1 MEQAWE
7 ALKKL
12 NVFAEKA
19 GRIALVPWGMMAP
32 GSLESVSSERH
43 QSFAFRHLRHVVGY
57 ASCADSP
64 AILNRRRGFADY
76 RTGGLRAPWMTRQ
89 FGKKHHELAAGSGRV
104 GGQPR
109 GVIAGARA
117 AGAR

>member
-43 QSFAFRHLRHVVGY
+43 QSFAFRHLRHLVGY
-57 ASCADSP
+57 GSISGHLRDL
-64 AILNRRRGFADY
+64 AIALSSIRSWRCGRLPSTSQLPGSGNG
-76 RTGGLRAPWMTRQ
+76 
-89 FGKKHHELAAGSGRV
+89 AAGR
-104 GGQPR
+104 
-109 GVIAGARA
+109 
-117 AGAR
+117 